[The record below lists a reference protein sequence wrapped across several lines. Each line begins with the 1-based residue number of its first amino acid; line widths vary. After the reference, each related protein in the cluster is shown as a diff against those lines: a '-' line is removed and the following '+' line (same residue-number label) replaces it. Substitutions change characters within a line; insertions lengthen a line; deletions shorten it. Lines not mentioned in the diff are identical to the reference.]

1 MDPTDRTGA
10 GAESRLRWG
19 LGSGKGSGVFP
30 GLWRAVVGWMAALG
44 AAGAAGESALPLRNH
59 DVVALVGGATLVAAD
74 RDGALE
80 TLLTLA
86 HGGRRVRFRNLAW
99 EGDTVF
105 ARPREVNFPD
115 TLEQLGAVGATVA
128 LVQFG
133 AMEAMDEGRDWVAF
147 REAYGRL
154 LDEVRARVRRTV
166 VVTPVPFEIKAP
178 PLPDLAARNDVLG
191 RYAAVAR
198 DLAAVRGLAI
208 VDVFGAWA
216 GRAPGVGWTTDGR
229 ELTGKGHEAMAAA
242 WVGAMGEVAWAE
254 RAWEPSFW
262 AREDIRAVR
271 EAVQAKNGLWFDA
284 WRPMNWAF
292 LGGDRMDQP
301 SSRDHLDPT
310 LRWFPIE
317 MARYGPLIEEAE
329 ARVASR
335 AAQVREEAR

>member
-1 MDPTDRTGA
+1 
-10 GAESRLRWG
+10 
-19 LGSGKGSGVFP
+19 
-30 GLWRAVVGWMAALG
+30 MAALG
-44 AAGAAGESALPLRNH
+44 AAGVAGEAALPLRSH

-86 HGGRRVRFRNLAW
+86 HGGKGVRFRNLAW

-115 TLEQLGAVGATVA
+115 TLEQLRAVEATVV

-133 AMEAMDEGRDWVAF
+133 AMEAMEAMEATDSGRDWVAF

-154 LDEVRARVRRTV
+154 LDEVRARVPRTV
-166 VVTPVPFEIKAP
+166 VVTPVPFEVKAP

-198 DLAAVRGLAI
+198 DLAAARGLAL

-216 GRAPGVGWTTDGR
+216 GRAPGEGWTTDGR
-229 ELTGKGHEAMAAA
+229 ELTATGHEAVAAA
-242 WVGAMGEVAWAE
+242 WVGAMGEAAWAE
-254 RAWEPSFW
+254 RAWAPSFW
-262 AREDIRAVR
+262 EREDIRAVR
-271 EAVQAKNGLWFDA
+271 EAVRAKNGLWFDA

-292 LGGDRMDQP
+292 LGGDRVDQP
-301 SSRDHLDPT
+301 SSRDHRDPT
-310 LRWFPIE
+310 VRWFPIE
-317 MARYGPLIEEAE
+317 MARYGPLIMEAE

-335 AAQVREEAR
+335 VAQVGEEAR